1 MHPEK
6 LPENKEMV
14 KTLKQKLS
22 SLALPLPVTGT
33 DSSVAK
39 SISGKTYVL
48 KPNEKNIKSI
58 FFRFDEDKCQVKVKI
73 DTASYDLSFG
83 SGTWQDSET
92 NKPAPG
98 LLSSALV
105 DNTCLLPYRIAGSYT
120 WKESSTLELVLRYI
134 ESPHTETIIC
144 RFVQDRINIEMQ
156 VSQSFGSQKT
166 LLTGKREK

>member
-1 MHPEK
+1 M
-6 LPENKEMV
+6 
-14 KTLKQKLS
+14 
-22 SLALPLPVTGT
+22 
-33 DSSVAK
+33 
-39 SISGKTYVL
+39 
-48 KPNEKNIKSI
+48 
-58 FFRFDEDKCQVKVKI
+58 FFQFNEDKCQVKVKI

-83 SGTWQDSET
+83 LGTWQDSET

-144 RFVQDRINIEMQ
+144 RFAQDSINIEMQ

-166 LLTGKREK
+166 MLTGKRKK